1 MAEHV
6 QDPESEAEGTLQ
18 QASPAAVAIALG
30 RTSRGAKAVDAEAA
44 AFLRDQ
50 RALIADQRH
59 HLRVQL
65 KHLGL
70 RYFADRLKV
79 GLQIFVALGATAIA
93 LFVAGLVWQ
102 AATDKGL
109 VVEAF
114 SVPPDLA
121 AQGITGEV
129 VASQL
134 EDKLS
139 ALQASTDSARAPA
152 SYSNDWGHEIKVE
165 IPETGVSIS
174 ELQRYLRQ
182 WLGHETRVGG
192 EIFHTP
198 QGLRFTVRAGGEA
211 GDAASGPASD
221 LDGLIQRGAE
231 ALYARTQPY
240 RFGVYLRDNG
250 RAAESRAVFE
260 HLAADGPASE
270 RPWGLLGV
278 AQFKTN
284 LSQGIE
290 MERRAAALNPRLALV
305 WLNLAGADGVAG
317 HIEAAL
323 NEART
328 TVRLIDSRD
337 RGSITARSA
346 PAARLGQSAAVLDFL
361 GDFQAEVRDLEA
373 VQAIPEFYG
382 SQEQG
387 RVQEGVALAE
397 DHDPAASQRVLPPGA
412 TDADVSRTVAKWQ
425 NFSIAY
431 LVTFEDKAD
440 WQAALSDVQSLDSIV
455 RAYASQPDG
464 GATLDG
470 VRTALWP
477 HEARALAHL
486 GRGAEAWALISQT
499 PLDCYDCVRAR
510 GEIVALAGRTAE
522 ADRWFAEAVRQG
534 PSLPQA
540 HLDWARARLARGD
553 VDGAIAELTLA
564 HAKGPHF
571 ADPLELWG
579 EALMRKGDFAA
590 AAAKFAEADK
600 YAPKWGR
607 NHLRWGEALLRA
619 GRYADARRQFEAT
632 SGLDLNAPD
641 RAALN
646 VFLAR
651 TAGGP
656 LHG

>member
-1 MAEHV
+1 MAESNEGPDV
-6 QDPESEAEGTLQ
+6 DAPETVDPT
-18 QASPAAVAIALG
+18 SPGAVAIALG
-30 RTSRGAKAVDAEAA
+30 RTSKANRAVDIEAA

-59 HLRVQL
+59 HLKVQL

-139 ALQASTDSARAPA
+139 ALQAATDSARAPA

-192 EIFHTP
+192 EVFHTP

-211 GDAASGPASD
+211 GDAASGPATD

-231 ALYARTQPY
+231 ALFARTQPY
-240 RFGVYLRDNG
+240 RFGVYLRENG
-250 RAAESRAVFE
+250 RVAESKALFE
-260 HLAADGPASE
+260 RLAADGPVSE

-278 AQFKTN
+278 AQFQTN
-284 LSQGIE
+284 VNQAIE
-290 MERRAAALNPRLALV
+290 MERRAVALNPRLALV
-305 WLNLAGADGVAG
+305 WLNLADADGLAG
-317 HIEAAL
+317 RFETAL

-346 PAARLGQSAAVLDFL
+346 PAARLGQSAAVHDFL

-373 VQAIPEFYG
+373 VLAIPEFYG
-382 SQEQG
+382 SHEIG

-412 TDADVSRTVAKWQ
+412 TDADVSRTEAKWLD
-425 NFSIAY
+425 FSIAY

-440 WQAALSDVQSLDSIV
+440 WRAALSDVQGLDSIV

-464 GATLDG
+464 GASLDG
-470 VRTALWP
+470 MRAALWP

-486 GRGAEAWALISQT
+486 GRNAEAWALIGQT

-510 GEIVALAGRTAE
+510 GEIAALAGRAAE

-540 HLDWARARLARGD
+540 HLDWARARLSRGD
-553 VDGAIAELTLA
+553 IDGAIAELTLA
-564 HAKGPHF
+564 QAKGPHF
-571 ADPLELWG
+571 PDPLELWG
-579 EALMRKGDFAA
+579 EALVRKGDFAA
-590 AAAKFAEADK
+590 AAARFATADK
-600 YAPKWGR
+600 YAPHWGR

-619 GRYADARRQFEAT
+619 GRYDDARSQFEAAN
-632 SGLDLNAPD
+632 GLDLTAPD
-641 RAALN
+641 RAALD

-651 TAGGP
+651 AQSR
-656 LHG
+656 